1 MVLLE
6 VLSEIHLAS
15 VIPNLSYAA
24 DAHYH
29 HLVDDIIDNGMLN
42 IKEGAMAVPDKP
54 GLGVSLDQDKLKEF
68 SQLAKKYR
76 DAKETSITG
85 DPLLS
90 QHVPL
95 LPRW

>member
-1 MVLLE
+1 MQIFHVLIEKHCLY
-6 VLSEIHLAS
+6 LTHMLKNEINS
-15 VIPNLSYAA
+15 
-24 DAHYH
+24 YH

-95 LPRW
+95 LPRG

>member
-1 MVLLE
+1 M
-6 VLSEIHLAS
+6 
-15 VIPNLSYAA
+15 
-24 DAHYH
+24 
-29 HLVDDIIDNGMLN
+29 VDDIIEGGLLSF
-42 IKEGAMAVPDKP
+42 ERGAMAVPTNP
-54 GLGVSLDQDKLKEF
+54 GLGVSIDQDKLKEF

>member
-1 MVLLE
+1 
-6 VLSEIHLAS
+6 
-15 VIPNLSYAA
+15 
-24 DAHYH
+24 
-29 HLVDDIIDNGMLN
+29 
-42 IKEGAMAVPDKP
+42 MAVPTNP
-54 GLGVSLDQDKLKEF
+54 GLGVSIDQDKLKEF